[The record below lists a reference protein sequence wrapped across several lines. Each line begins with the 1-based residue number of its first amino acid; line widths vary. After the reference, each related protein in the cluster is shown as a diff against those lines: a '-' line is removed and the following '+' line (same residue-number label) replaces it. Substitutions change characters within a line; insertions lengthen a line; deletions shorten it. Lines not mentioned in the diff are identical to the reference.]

1 MTPSVASASAV
12 RDRVA
17 ALVSARPRRAARD
30 SAGLRLLESALVLA
44 IGAIVGRIFWI
55 GLGPLPTPPVIAAP
69 APPPV
74 VATQT
79 SANPFR
85 GAAPAAGPV
94 EEFDVSANLA
104 ETSLNLVLHGTW
116 IDADGGTA
124 IIKTPDERQGRY
136 KVGDP
141 IWEGVT
147 LERVFR
153 DQVVINRAGVREA
166 LRIVNRDRVAPV
178 ELGQPAGG
186 GSAAAASAGFGQ
198 IGDLVSI
205 TPEPDSVGGVHLV
218 LNPAGDQQ
226 AFLALGL
233 RPGDIL
239 RGVDGQQIDSDIGR
253 ALTIVHSLE
262 GRESVAIDVEREGVV
277 TPLDIPLAANGGG
290 GPNTE

>member
-1 MTPSVASASAV
+1 
-12 RDRVA
+12 
-17 ALVSARPRRAARD
+17 
-30 SAGLRLLESALVLA
+30 LLEAALVLA

-55 GLGPLPTPPVIAAP
+55 GLGPLPTPPVIAGT

-74 VATQT
+74 AAPQAT
-79 SANPFR
+79 ANPFR
-85 GAAPAAGPV
+85 GSAPAAGPV
-94 EEFDVSANLA
+94 KDFDVSANLA

-124 IIKTPDERQGRY
+124 IIKTPDEKQGRF

-153 DQVVINRAGVREA
+153 DQVVINRAGVLEA
-166 LRIVNRDRVAPV
+166 LRIANRDRVAPV
-178 ELGQPAGG
+178 ALGQPADVA
-186 GSAAAASAGFGQ
+186 SAAAANAGFGQ

-205 TPEPDSVGGVHLV
+205 RPEPDPVGGVQLV
-218 LNPAGDQQ
+218 LGPASDERG
-226 AFLALGL
+226 FLALGL

-239 RGVDGQQIDSDIGR
+239 RGVDGQSIDSDISR
-253 ALTIVHSLE
+253 ALTIVQSLE